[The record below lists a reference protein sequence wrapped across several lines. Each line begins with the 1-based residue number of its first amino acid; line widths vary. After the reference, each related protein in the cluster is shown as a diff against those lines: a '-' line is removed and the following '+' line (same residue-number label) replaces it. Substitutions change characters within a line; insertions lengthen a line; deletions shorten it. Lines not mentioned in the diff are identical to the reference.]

1 MRIES
6 QPVTPVSNDPK
17 SGQPTTAAGTS
28 PPPVASPS
36 AVVTLSSAG
45 ASASSQIKDM
55 PDPKVQARIAQI
67 RQQLQNGSYPIDLDK
82 LASRIA
88 DDEIVR
94 GVG

>member
-6 QPVTPVSNDPK
+6 QPVPPVSNDPK
-17 SGQPTTAAGTS
+17 SGQSATPGSTS
-28 PPPVASPS
+28 PPPLASPS

-45 ASASSQIKDM
+45 TSATSQIKEM

-67 RQQLQNGSYPIDLDK
+67 RQQLKEGSYPIDLDE
-82 LASRIA
+82 LANRIA
-88 DDEIVR
+88 DDEMLR